1 MTTFDM
7 ETHYNQHLPAGADE
21 VNAIVTVSA
30 SGTGAAR
37 ADGTA
42 PEAAEIVLLDVSG
55 SMGGRTGKLREA
67 KKATTAAIDTLRDGV
82 QFAIVAGHS
91 EAFLLYPTHGAM
103 MAATNATRA
112 EAKAAVAEVTAGG
125 GTAIGTWL
133 LEAARLFPDDAGMI
147 RHAILL
153 TDGQNQD
160 ETAQQ
165 LGAALDQCEGRFQC
179 DCRGVGADW
188 EVSELRSIATRLHGS
203 VDVIAQPQ
211 DMEADF
217 RAMTQESM
225 GKSLAEVCLRVWTPT
240 DAKVEFVKE
249 VNPRIDD
256 LSHLRVDVS
265 PQIGDYP
272 LRPWG
277 DESRDYHVQIRFP
290 ARGIDEEMC
299 AARVTL
305 LVAPDDELGKT
316 AIDVTWTEDAQLSTK
331 QVPRLDSYVGQQ
343 ESARLADEG
352 FAALKEGDVDTA
364 TAQLAKAQE
373 GYEQAGNVAQ
383 AEAIAKLLETAPDGT
398 VRLKQHVDPI
408 EAKEAEAGTQRTQRT
423 DRMGPPA

>member
-1 MTTFDM
+1 MTTFEV
-7 ETHYNQHLPAGADE
+7 ETHYNEYLPAGADE
-21 VNAIVTVSA
+21 VNAIVTVTA

-42 PEAAEIVLLDVSG
+42 PEASEIVLLDVSG
-55 SMGGRTGKLREA
+55 SMSGKGKLREA
-67 KKATTAAIDTLRDGV
+67 KKATMAAIDTLRDGV
-82 QFAIVAGHS
+82 RFAIVAGHS
-91 EAFLLYPTHGAM
+91 EPLHLYPSYGSLVE
-103 MAATNATRA
+103 ATDATRA

-125 GTAIGTWL
+125 GTAIGSWL
-133 LEAARLFPDDAGMI
+133 LEAARLFPEDPGAI

-160 ETAQQ
+160 ESAQQ
-165 LGAALDQCEGRFQC
+165 LSAALDQCEGRFQC

-188 EVSELRSIATRLHGS
+188 EVSELRAIADRLLGT
-203 VDVIAQPQ
+203 VRVIAQPQ

-217 RAMTQESM
+217 RAMAQESM
-225 GKSLAEVCLRVWTPT
+225 GKALAEVSLRIWTPT
-240 DAKVEFVKE
+240 DAKVHFVKE
-249 VNPRIDD
+249 VNPTISD
-256 LSHLRVDVS
+256 LTHLRVDVT
-265 PQIGDYP
+265 PQNGDYP

-290 ARGIDEEMC
+290 ARDVDEQMR

-305 LVAPDDELGKT
+305 RVPPDEELGKT

-352 FAALKEGDVDTA
+352 FAALRQGDVEAA

-398 VRLKQHVDPI
+398 VRLRQNVDKI
-408 EAKEAEAGTQRTQRT
+408 DAMEAEAGTQRTQRT
-423 DRMGPPA
+423 DRLDPPS

>member
-1 MTTFDM
+1 MTTFEV
-7 ETHYNQHLPAGADE
+7 ETHYNEFLPAGAGE
-21 VNAIVTVSA
+21 LNAIVTVTA
-30 SGTGAAR
+30 SGTGAAQ

-42 PEAAEIVLLDVSG
+42 PQAAEIVLLDVSG
-55 SMGGRTGKLREA
+55 SMGGKTGKLREA
-67 KKATTAAIDTLRDGV
+67 KKATIAAIDALRDDV

-91 EAFLLYPTHGAM
+91 EAVRLYPAYGGTAP
-103 MAATNATRA
+103 ASDTTRA

-133 LEAARLFPDDAGMI
+133 LEAARMFPEDPGMI

-160 ETAQQ
+160 ESAQQ
-165 LGAALDQCEGRFQC
+165 LSAALDQCEGRFQC

-188 EVSELRSIATRLHGS
+188 EVSELREIAYRLLGT
-203 VDVIAQPQ
+203 VRVIAQPQ

-217 RAMTQESM
+217 RAMTEESM
-225 GKSLAEVCLRVWTPT
+225 GKALAEVCVRIWTPT
-240 DAKVEFVKE
+240 DATVHFVKE
-249 VNPRIDD
+249 VNPTIND
-256 LSHLRVDVS
+256 LTHLRIDVS

-272 LRPWG
+272 TRPWG

-290 ARGIDEEMC
+290 ARGVDEEMR

-305 LVAPDDELGKT
+305 LVPPDQELGKT

-331 QVPRLDSYVGQQ
+331 QVPRLDSYVEQQ

-352 FAALKEGDVDTA
+352 FAALKQGDADTA

-373 GYEQAGNVAQ
+373 GYEKAGNLAQ
-383 AEAIAKLLETAPDGT
+383 AEAIGKLLETAPDGT
-398 VRLKQHVDPI
+398 VRLKPDRDPI
-408 EAKEAEAGTQRTQRT
+408 AEKQAETGTTRTERL
-423 DRMGPPA
+423 GPDS